1 VFKKSTFAAAVGV
14 TLANNSIAPVFAVAL
29 VHAVPLLVKTLP
41 LVPGATATTLVGV
54 MIPDSVAMFYSSDSV
69 PNSFMY
75 II

>member
-1 VFKKSTFAAAVGV
+1 VPSVDKPVPPLAMGSAPVNVLFAKAIVLFVSVDVLLAVSTF
-14 TLANNSIAPVFAVAL
+14 
-29 VHAVPLLVKTLP
+29 
-41 LVPGATATTLVGV
+41 VGV